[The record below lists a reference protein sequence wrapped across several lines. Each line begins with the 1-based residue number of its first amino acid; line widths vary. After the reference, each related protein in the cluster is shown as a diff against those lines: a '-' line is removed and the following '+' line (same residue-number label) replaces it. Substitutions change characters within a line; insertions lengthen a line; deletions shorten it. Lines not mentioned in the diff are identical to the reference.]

1 MTVCLNTLKTGG
13 ILTLGKKKKKEIKV
27 KIENYISYFLNESMS
42 LDLCRV
48 FNK

>member
-13 ILTLGKKKKKEIKV
+13 ILTLGKKNKEIKV

-48 FNK
+48 FSK